1 MMRTIQGLLDLLQ
14 TAKTGSLKII
24 LLIMIEEEIFIQMG
38 SLTTGSLKMR
48 ITAVGIR
55 RKSSHQ

>member
-1 MMRTIQGLLDLLQ
+1 MMRTIQGLTQ

-38 SLTTGSLKMR
+38 SLKTGNLKMR
-48 ITAVGIR
+48 ITAVGKM
-55 RKSSHQ
+55 RKLNRQ